1 MLTLTASTVVMP
13 KPGEAYDETRQI
25 PGLKISIGWQYDL
38 IKCFIPLGLVSGFLA
53 VSVVLMCTVWWENG
67 TKDTG
72 TALAFGQLVAA
83 LIALI
88 FVIADR

>member
-1 MLTLTASTVVMP
+1 MP
-13 KPGEAYDETRQI
+13 KPDEAYNETQEI
-25 PGLKISIGWQYDL
+25 PGLKISLGWQYDR
-38 IKCFIPLGLVSGFLA
+38 IKGFIPLGLVWGFLA
-53 VSVVLMCTVWWENG
+53 VSLVFVCTAWWENG

-88 FVIADR
+88 FVITDR